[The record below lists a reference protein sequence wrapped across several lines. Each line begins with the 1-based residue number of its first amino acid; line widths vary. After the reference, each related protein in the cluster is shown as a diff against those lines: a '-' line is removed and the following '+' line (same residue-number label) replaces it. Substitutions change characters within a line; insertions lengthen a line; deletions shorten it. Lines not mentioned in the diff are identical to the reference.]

1 MLAKFL
7 YRAFSQPL
15 LTLRL
20 ARPGRIKK
28 AILFL
33 FSSRANLSELYRRSE
48 EIYAG
53 SNKGSGLILEKSCT
67 KTKPKKTILIFPLID
82 WEHRHQR
89 PQHLALHLA
98 RRGYRVFYFSTI
110 PLMAKESYR
119 ITGQFEE
126 NVHVCR
132 LRAGGF
138 RIDDIHRDVM
148 SPAARDGYL
157 ASLQQLMKDMEIESP
172 ITILHH
178 PYWTPVAQQIPG
190 ARIGYDCMDHHRGF
204 YEETAT
210 GMEPSELSLLKAA
223 DFVVASSVYLR
234 DKFSAV
240 RDVTLIPNGC
250 EYEVFSSVAPPPRGS
265 MPVAGYIGA
274 IAKWFDIN
282 LLIEVAQ
289 KLPGWMFV
297 LVGTTAGCA
306 TWNAKRIPNIKI
318 VGEVPYT
325 DVPAQLERFDV
336 CMIPFRITEL
346 TKATNPV
353 KVYEYLASGRPV
365 VSTPIPEVKVLGG
378 RVKIASTANDFA
390 TKLQESLEVSRS
402 VSEGWRR
409 WAAAQDW
416 SYRAAAF
423 EEAMLGTS
431 PSVSCMTRASSF

>member
-1 MLAKFL
+1 
-7 YRAFSQPL
+7 
-15 LTLRL
+15 
-20 ARPGRIKK
+20 
-28 AILFL
+28 
-33 FSSRANLSELYRRSE
+33 
-48 EIYAG
+48 
-53 SNKGSGLILEKSCT
+53 
-67 KTKPKKTILIFPLID
+67 
-82 WEHRHQR
+82 
-89 PQHLALHLA
+89 
-98 RRGYRVFYFSTI
+98 
-110 PLMAKESYR
+110 
-119 ITGQFEE
+119 
-126 NVHVCR
+126 
-132 LRAGGF
+132 
-138 RIDDIHRDVM
+138 
-148 SPAARDGYL
+148 
-157 ASLQQLMKDMEIESP
+157 
-172 ITILHH
+172 
-178 PYWTPVAQQIPG
+178 
-190 ARIGYDCMDHHRGF
+190 
-204 YEETAT
+204 
-210 GMEPSELSLLKAA
+210 
-223 DFVVASSVYLR
+223 
-234 DKFSAV
+234 
-240 RDVTLIPNGC
+240 
-250 EYEVFSSVAPPPRGS
+250 